1 VARHQS
7 GDYAGA
13 LKDLEE
19 AGRRLPGYALAH
31 LWRGKAL
38 ARLGNREAARRAW
51 TKALE
56 AYPELSEASFL
67 LGEMAYQQENLALA
81 RQYLEQAQDEL
92 PQPERRWWYL
102 GNISRAQERFM
113 EALEAY
119 EQAVRLRPDFA
130 AAYLE
135 AGKVLA
141 LDLGRHREA
150 LAKLQKA
157 VSLESGNAQARYYL
171 ALANHLA
178 WNPGGA
184 WEQYFALQNLNPTL
198 ATQLAA
204 VLEQRR

>member
-1 VARHQS
+1 
-7 GDYAGA
+7 
-13 LKDLEE
+13 
-19 AGRRLPGYALAH
+19 
-31 LWRGKAL
+31 
-38 ARLGNREAARRAW
+38 
-51 TKALE
+51 
-56 AYPELSEASFL
+56 
-67 LGEMAYQQENLALA
+67 
-81 RQYLEQAQDEL
+81 
-92 PQPERRWWYL
+92 
-102 GNISRAQERFM
+102 
-113 EALEAY
+113 
-119 EQAVRLRPDFA
+119 
-130 AAYLE
+130 
-135 AGKVLA
+135 